1 MTRADGAVAGAVTE
15 VVLAERIL
23 RDGEVVILAVKPSGW
38 FVLLNSLPALAFLAV
53 VAAGTFFIQNS
64 LGYLSETTGRMV
76 LLGCSAAGGVQLLL
90 ASFRWLGRLYVLT
103 NRRVLRLRGMV
114 RMDVYECPLQR
125 ISEVG
130 VLCAPFE
137 RVFALGSLVFAIDG
151 KETAEPGWINI
162 ARPDDVAEQVRQT
175 IRKAQEG
182 PRI

>member
-53 VAAGTFFIQNS
+53 VAAGTFFIHS
-64 LGYLSETTGRMV
+64 LGYLSETTGRIV

-114 RMDVYECPLQR
+114 RMDIYECPLQR